1 MTSSPQYPLTEF
13 ASEVEAVGEAFR
25 RLLQAVRLE
34 RDAFVWMDFNDRAT
48 ADALILVL
56 FTSLFQLA
64 ADLGQVATEA
74 NTLLRLATS
83 ASGINLIFEV
93 VVQGFFFW
101 LGFAG
106 VLLFV
111 VRMLYKA
118 PAKYPLLLRVVGF
131 AYPTLL
137 VGIFV
142 PSLGLPDV
150 VSFVVGSL
158 WFIAV
163 VAHGVRYES
172 DLGTARSY
180 GSVAIA
186 LVLLTVARAILSGLF

>member
-1 MTSSPQYPLTEF
+1 M
-13 ASEVEAVGEAFR
+13 GEAFR

-64 ADLGQVATEA
+64 ADLGQLATEA
-74 NTLLRLATS
+74 DTLLRL
-83 ASGINLIFEV
+83 GINLIFEV

-101 LGFAG
+101 LGLAG

-150 VSFVVGSL
+150 VSLVAGSL

-163 VAHGVRYES
+163 VARGVRYES
-172 DLGTARSY
+172 DLGTTRSY

-186 LVLLTVARAILSGLF
+186 LVLLTIARAILSGLF

>member
-1 MTSSPQYPLTEF
+1 
-13 ASEVEAVGEAFR
+13 VGEAFR

-34 RDAFVWMDFNDRAT
+34 RDSFVWMDFNDRAT

-56 FTSLFQLA
+56 FTELFQQLP
-64 ADLGQVATEA
+64 AD
-74 NTLLRLATS
+74 TLLSRATS
-83 ASGINLIFEV
+83 ASGINRIFAEV
-93 VVQGFFFW
+93 VHGFVFW

-111 VRMLYKA
+111 VRLLYNA

-137 VGIFV
+137 VGTFV

-150 VSFVVGSL
+150 VSRVAGLL

-163 VAHGVRYES
+163 VVRGVRYES
-172 DLGTARSY
+172 DLGTARSC
-180 GSVAIA
+180 GSVALA
-186 LVLLTVARAILSGLF
+186 LVITTIPLAILSGLF

>member
-1 MTSSPQYPLTEF
+1 M
-13 ASEVEAVGEAFR
+13 GEAFR

-48 ADALILVL
+48 GDAVILVL
-56 FTSLFQLA
+56 FTALFQLA
-64 ADLGQVATEA
+64 ADLGRLTTEA
-74 NTLLRLATS
+74 DTLLRLATS

-137 VGIFV
+137 VGIFI
-142 PSLGLPDV
+142 PRLGLPDL
-150 VSFVVGSL
+150 VSLVAGSL
-158 WFIAV
+158 WFVAV

-172 DLGTARSY
+172 DLPKARAY
-180 GSVAIA
+180 GSVVLA
-186 LVLLTVARAILSGLF
+186 LVLLTIARAILSGLF